1 MNQELSLPPQ
11 VMDLLLAIG
20 AYLGDGGQPLAV
32 QARHARVTA
41 YSPTY
46 IDLDVRARPRKET
59 SQIA

>member
-46 IDLDVRARPRKET
+46 IDLDVRAPT
-59 SQIA
+59 A